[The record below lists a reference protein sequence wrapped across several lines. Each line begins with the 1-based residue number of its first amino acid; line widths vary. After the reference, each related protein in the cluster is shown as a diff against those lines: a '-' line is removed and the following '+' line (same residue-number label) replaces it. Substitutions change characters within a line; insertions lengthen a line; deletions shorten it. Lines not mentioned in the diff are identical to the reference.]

1 MTTKSFVSYE
11 SNLEEISSSQVMF
24 VWLSYKLNK
33 QWEVLKAFS
42 DTTNSWKVISQL
54 EESCEG
60 VSIHKTNL
68 VQWVPLDEEWKIRYP
83 NAKEKEKGLNNLL
96 EEIEKIKPKIVYLF
110 WKQVSDFVIKKL
122 YVEKKSDFE
131 YTQWDI
137 TFVLAHHPSYMYI
150 YKRKELD
157 NYIQNIVQQI
167 QNIL

>member
-1 MTTKSFVSYE
+1 MTTKNFIDNRP
-11 SNLEEISSSQVMF
+11 NLKKVIPSQVMF
-24 VWLSYKLNK
+24 VWLSYKLDK
-33 QWEVLKAFS
+33 QWKLLEAFS

-60 VSIHKTNL
+60 VSIYKTNL

-83 NAKEKEKGLNNLL
+83 NAKEKEKWLNNLL

-122 YVEKKSDFE
+122 DVEKKSDFE

-150 YKRKELD
+150 YKRKKLD
-157 NYIQNIVQQI
+157 NYIENIIIQI
-167 QNIL
+167 QNAL